1 MLPPLKHII
10 RLSLFVLLMGNLVSC
25 QSWHEAKTIIVEADS
40 LLAKGVIMR
49 DTAAL
54 TRAIEALDKPITRK
68 LAREELAE
76 AYYLMGQN
84 LDDYHHNFADAADYY
99 IEADRLKTKDLFLR
113 GRINSSAPEKSLV
126 WDTGVN

>member
-1 MLPPLKHII
+1 MAGTIA
-10 RLSLFVLLMGNLVSC
+10 SC
-25 QSWHEAKTIIVEADS
+25 QSWHEAKEVIAEADS
-40 LLAKGVIMR
+40 LLVEGAIMR
-49 DTAAL
+49 DTVTLA
-54 TRAIEALDKPITRK
+54 RAIEALDKPFSRM

>member
-1 MLPPLKHII
+1 MT
-10 RLSLFVLLMGNLVSC
+10 SMSSC
-25 QSWHEAKTIIVEADS
+25 QSWREAKEVLVEADS

-54 TRAIEALDKPITRK
+54 ACAIETLDKPITRK
-68 LAREELAE
+68 FARDELAK
-76 AYYLMGQN
+76 AYYLMGRN